1 MKINIRAFRTTD
13 EQDSC
18 ELYIE
23 GHRKVLDAYGVTK
36 VTSASDNWRYDPNT
50 YIVLVESDDRTKV
63 YGGGRIQIRSEALKM
78 PMEGAI
84 AVLDKS
90 IYDYVDQLGNYNV
103 AEFCGLWNSKEAA
116 GYGIG
121 SIFLGRIGVAI
132 VTQLN
137 LGYLMAL
144 CSPATLRNCL
154 KVGFEIVREL
164 GNNGTFY
171 YPKEDLVATA
181 LLIKDI
187 KNLPTA
193 NPVERDAIMNLR
205 NKPMQFAIESGPKGE
220 MEINYDIR
228 LISQQNNNA

>member
-121 SIFLGRIGVAI
+121 SIFLIRAAVVIAYIEAVGIIDYPITTAKNRVSIICLSVWFFK
-132 VTQLN
+132 
-137 LGYLMAL
+137 
-144 CSPATLRNCL
+144 TL
-154 KVGFEIVREL
+154 
-164 GNNGTFY
+164 
-171 YPKEDLVATA
+171 
-181 LLIKDI
+181 
-187 KNLPTA
+187 
-193 NPVERDAIMNLR
+193 
-205 NKPMQFAIESGPKGE
+205 
-220 MEINYDIR
+220 
-228 LISQQNNNA
+228 